1 MKFSSATIFL
11 IVVTLSVFSSCQ
23 AIGDIF
29 KTGVW
34 FGVIAVIAIILLVV
48 YSVTRSKS

>member
-1 MKFSSATIFL
+1 MRNLILIIILPFFL
-11 IVVTLSVFSSCQ
+11 FLFSSCQ

-34 FGVIAVIAIILLVV
+34 FGVILVVGIILLII
-48 YSVTRSKS
+48 YLVTRSKS